1 MSTEFGFVTPDHH
14 QTNGFGREYVEAQ
27 LQGIPSETSLTELR
41 EELEDLEEYL
51 EDGFSRSMQ
60 ISPWLQKS
68 LAEVA
73 SRGVVS
79 ALTHKHDDEYSVSEA
94 LFENALQANNYALAK
109 LTLEMRPEFD
119 TFVDEFKIRTNHLIE
134 TGVLPDSLTA
144 RLNSL
149 DGIGFAVS
157 DGYAAQDA
165 LAECERGQS
174 DKPADIIVSP
184 KAIDGSVSYKA
195 TVFHELVHATAG
207 RETGDYLRAY
217 LRPLLPDQRAVPDIA
232 HPLEEALTEHITQVI
247 LGVRDVEDAH
257 VEEDAEAYVV
267 ERGFLSAIG
276 DKVSVQELVN
286 VYFGVAP
293 DQHESTK
300 LKHIL
305 QPKDAVV
312 LSDYFQMTDY
322 DARDA
327 AFAAMMAS
335 SIPRE
340 IR

>member
-1 MSTEFGFVTPDHH
+1 
-14 QTNGFGREYVEAQ
+14 
-27 LQGIPSETSLTELR
+27 
-41 EELEDLEEYL
+41 
-51 EDGFSRSMQ
+51 MQ

-79 ALTHKHDDEYSVSEA
+79 ALTHKHDDEYSVNEL

-119 TFVDEFKIRTNHLIE
+119 NFVDEFKTRTNYLIE
-134 TGVLPDSLTA
+134 TGVLPESLTA

-165 LAECERGQS
+165 LAECERGRG
-174 DKPADIIVSP
+174 DKPVDIIVSP
-184 KAIDGSVSYKA
+184 KAMDGGASYKA
-195 TVFHELVHATAG
+195 TIFHELVHAAAG
-207 RETGDYLRAY
+207 HETGDYLREY
-217 LRPLLPDQRAVPDIA
+217 LKPLLPDQRAVHDVA
-232 HPLEEALTEHITQVI
+232 QPLEEALTEHITQVI
-247 LGVRDVEDAH
+247 LGIRNIEDAH
-257 VEEDAEAYVV
+257 IEENPEAYVV
-267 ERGFLSAIG
+267 ERRFLSAIG
-276 DKVSVQELVN
+276 NKVSMQELMN
-286 VYFGVAP
+286 VYFGAVP
-293 DQHESTK
+293 DQKEFAK

-305 QPKDAVV
+305 QSDDGLV
-312 LSDYFQMTDY
+312 LSDYFHMTDY

-327 AFAAMMAS
+327 AYSAMIAN
-335 SIPRE
+335 SIPEE